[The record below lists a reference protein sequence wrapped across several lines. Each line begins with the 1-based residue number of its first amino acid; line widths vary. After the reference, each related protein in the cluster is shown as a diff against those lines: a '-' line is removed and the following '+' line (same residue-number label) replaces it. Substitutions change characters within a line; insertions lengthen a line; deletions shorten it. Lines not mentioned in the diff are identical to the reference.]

1 MPKGRRSSERAAAP
15 PRPPTLGI
23 LAADIDTAFALRL
36 VSGII
41 ECARELGARTVFL
54 PGHPP
59 ARASE
64 FDRQF
69 NLVFRL
75 PDATAFDGLLVIGTT
90 LQYHL
95 SPSQLDAFLA
105 TLPQV
110 PTLCIGFR
118 SQTVPSIVNDNY
130 GGFREVVRHLIERH
144 GCRRIAMIAGPQGQ
158 GEAEAR
164 LAGWRDACREAQL
177 PLPPELLLQGAFSR
191 ASGAAAMASLL
202 DAGIAVDAVVAANDE
217 MALGAM
223 ACAVER
229 GIRVP
234 QDVRFAGFDDILAAG
249 RLGVGLTTV
258 NQSHL
263 ELGRQGVAC
272 LIDLIRGRAAAPLRS
287 VPTRLVR
294 RQSCGCG
301 GFYAQPGAMAANL
314 PERLAGMLEELAV
327 APERESHYRD
337 AILLVE
343 QGLSTALVEQDFRP
357 LLAAVHTVARDA
369 IAAEGH
375 VFGVQALL
383 VAAQRWLI
391 EPRQLGPEA
400 WAAVARWLQ
409 QAQIALAGLQDVAL
423 QDRHRLHSEQAMAFR
438 ELLKTRIATFDLR
451 KLLEHLSGALADLHL
466 DTCCIALYSG
476 EARIDSLD
484 DFNLPAE
491 ARLLYAFIGGRE
503 QTTLAGEP
511 FRTHDVLPAR
521 AWDLA
526 AESPSLIVYPVFH
539 GAEHFGFIVFSVD
552 PVAGGPWETIR
563 DEVSSA
569 LKASLLVSE
578 LAAARDGLR
587 SDLAQARK
595 DERELADIAHRD
607 ELTGLLNR
615 RGFLAEAR
623 LRADRLTADGL
634 ATAVIFAD
642 LDGLKQINDRHGHA
656 AGDVAIRQAADVL
669 RRGFRT
675 ADLIGRIGGDEFVVL
690 TANAD
695 PEALNA
701 MRERIYRL
709 FERASQD
716 LPFTLACSLGCV
728 VAPPGTVMTIEDML
742 ALADSVL
749 YEEKRRRKGAA

>member
-1 MPKGRRSSERAAAP
+1 MSTVTQVESATPK
-15 PRPPTLGI
+15 RPLTLGI

-36 VSGII
+36 VAGII
-41 ECARELGARTVFL
+41 DRASALGARTVFL

-59 ARASE
+59 SGASE

-75 PDATAFDGLLVIGTT
+75 PDATAFDGLIVIGTT

-95 SPSQLDAFLA
+95 PPKALEAFLS

-110 PTLCIGFR
+110 PTLCVGFA
-118 SQTVPSIVNDNY
+118 SKIVPSVVNDNY
-130 GGFREVVRHLIERH
+130 GGFREVVDHLIRQH
-144 GCRRIAMIAGPQGQ
+144 GCQRIAMIAGPAGQ
-158 GEAEAR
+158 GEADER
-164 LAGWRDACREAQL
+164 LAGWRDACADAG
-177 PLPPELLLQGAFSR
+177 LPPAPELVLQGSFSR
-191 ASGAAAMASLL
+191 ASGHAAMLSLIER
-202 DAGIAVDAVVAANDE
+202 GIAIDAVVAANDE

-229 GIRVP
+229 GLHVP
-234 QDVRFAGFDDILAAG
+234 QEVRFGGFDDILAAG

-258 NQSHL
+258 NQSHY
-263 ELGRQGVAC
+263 ELGSVGVSH
-272 LIDLIRGRAAAPLRS
+272 LLAAIAGEPAPGLTR

-301 GFYAQPGAMAANL
+301 GFYAQPGALAAKL
-314 PERLAGMLEELAV
+314 PERMAGMLEELAV
-327 APERESHYRD
+327 APEREPHYRE
-337 AILLVE
+337 AIQLVE
-343 QGLSTALVEQDFRP
+343 QGLSRALVEADFQP
-357 LLAAVHTVARDA
+357 LLAAVHAVARDA
-369 IAAEGH
+369 LAAEGH

-391 EPRQLGPEA
+391 EPRQLTPEA
-400 WAAVARWLQ
+400 WAAAARWLQ

-423 QDRHRLHSEQAMAFR
+423 QERHRLHSEQAMAFR

-451 KLLEHLSGALADLHL
+451 KLLEHLSEALADLRL

-484 DFNLPAE
+484 DFDLPTQ
-491 ARLLYAFIGGRE
+491 ARMLYAFIGGRE
-503 QTTLAGEP
+503 QPDLHGER

-521 AWDLA
+521 AWELA
-526 AESPSLIVYPVFH
+526 AQSSALIVYPVFH

-552 PVAGGPWETIR
+552 PVVGGPWETIR

-578 LAAARDGLR
+578 LAAARDALR
-587 SDLAQARK
+587 SDLAQAR
-595 DERELADIAHRD
+595 EGQRELADIAHRD

-623 LRADRLTADGL
+623 LRADRLHADGL
-634 ATAVIFAD
+634 AAAVIFAD

-669 RRGFRT
+669 RRGFRA
-675 ADLIGRIGGDEFVVL
+675 ADLIGRIGGDEFVIF

-695 PEALNA
+695 PDALAA
-701 MRERIYRL
+701 MRDRIYRL

-716 LPFTLACSLGCV
+716 LPFTLAGSLGYV
-728 VAPPGTVMTIEDML
+728 VAPPGDAISIEEML
-742 ALADSVL
+742 ARADTVL
-749 YEEKRRRKGAA
+749 YEEKRRRKGAV